1 MPVFEQLVGGKIK
14 DECWFISYKRKRSV
28 RLIDEFNAATQNL
41 DRILEKMDE
50 ADPADK
56 KRLEAYVKSMQVKV
70 QRILQAIL
78 RVH

>member
-1 MPVFEQLVGGKIK
+1 MPVFEQLVGGEIK
-14 DECWFISYKRKRSV
+14 DEYKFISYKRKRSM
-28 RLIDEFNAATQNL
+28 RLIDEFNAATQSL
-41 DRILEKMDE
+41 DRILEKMEE

-56 KRLEAYVKSMQVKV
+56 ERLEAYVKSMQVKV